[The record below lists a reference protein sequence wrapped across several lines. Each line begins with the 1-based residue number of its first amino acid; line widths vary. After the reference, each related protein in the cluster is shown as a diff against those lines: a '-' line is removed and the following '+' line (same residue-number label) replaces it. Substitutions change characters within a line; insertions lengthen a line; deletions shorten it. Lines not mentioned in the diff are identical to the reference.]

1 MKLNTHLAA
10 AIAAA
15 GALIF
20 WAPVADAQMGG
31 GMQSTPQQADPGPPY
46 GAGIAALN
54 AQDFAEA
61 IRNLRT
67 AQRAAPREGAISY
80 ALGLAYKGA
89 GDNQHARTAFA
100 QSVRAR
106 NPPIGARLELGL
118 VALALGDREPAI
130 EQQTALQQMIST
142 CSAECDDARRNE
154 LQAALG
160 RLTQALDAPS
170 QTP

>member
-1 MKLNTHLAA
+1 MRELAA
-10 AIAAA
+10 IVALAS
-15 GALIF
+15 ALIF
-20 WAPVADAQMGG
+20 SASVAEAQMGG

-46 GAGIAALN
+46 RAGISALN
-54 AQDFAEA
+54 AQNFAEA
-61 IRNLRT
+61 VRNLRI

-106 NPPIGARLELGL
+106 NAPIGARLELGL
-118 VALALGDREPAI
+118 IALALGDREPAI

-142 CSAECDDARRNE
+142 CSADECDVARRNE
-154 LQAALG
+154 LQAALA
-160 RLTQALDAPS
+160 RLAQALDAP
-170 QTP
+170 PPAP